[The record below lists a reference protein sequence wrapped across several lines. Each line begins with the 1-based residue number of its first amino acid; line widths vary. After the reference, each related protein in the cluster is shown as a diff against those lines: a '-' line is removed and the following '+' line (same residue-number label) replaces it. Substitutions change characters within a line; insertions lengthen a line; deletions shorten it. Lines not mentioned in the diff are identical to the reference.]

1 MIARIFLIWTSFPHF
16 SSTVLSLALWTPEKS
31 INYSVEH
38 SGYLISLNVK
48 AIKWLLVFFLFFIC
62 VNWRFARG
70 LSGII
75 LIGIAYG
82 MMILHKNNVIHRD
95 LKPSNILIDRDGYIK
110 LTDFGFVKEKMFDIF
125 LKLFK
130 LYIYCPSNVVL

>member
-1 MIARIFLIWTSFPHF
+1 MQMNHSRECSSQMIARILLIWTSFPHF
-16 SSTVLSLALWTPEKS
+16 SSTVLSLALWAPEKS

-48 AIKWLLVFFLFFIC
+48 AIKWLLVFSLTFIC

-75 LIGIAYG
+75 LIGIAMSSHY
-82 MMILHKNNVIHRD
+82 NVINNHR
-95 LKPSNILIDRDGYIK
+95 
-110 LTDFGFVKEKMFDIF
+110 
-125 LKLFK
+125 
-130 LYIYCPSNVVL
+130 